1 MFHSLVIVPG
11 HVYKDL
17 WTSLGSPSFSLLGLP
32 LLPPHC
38 PLSFTLY
45 TYISIYLSLSISIS
59 LRVLLAEPL
68 LVWPCP
74 LGLVLPCQKTEAA
87 LTTSHQLH
95 LGSCPKLELIWSFPT

>member
-1 MFHSLVIVPG
+1 MATTSHTALGTFQECSGTFYDVIILSRMFHSLVIVPG

-32 LLPPHC
+32 LLPSHC

-45 TYISIYLSLSISIS
+45 TYISISISIS
-59 LRVLLAEPL
+59 LRVPLAEAL

-74 LGLVLPCQKTEAA
+74 LGLVLP
-87 LTTSHQLH
+87 
-95 LGSCPKLELIWSFPT
+95 